1 MAASR
6 LLPSYCRGLGWRL
19 LAFFLLTAG
28 VWVGGFLPSSFLL
41 PGFGLVA
48 SRPQH
53 PSAGPTALHPS
64 QKIQFFASMIVS
76 TPVDQ
81 GVNRRFSPWTP
92 SSYLATPRC
101 AAEKEQGVQRA
112 NHGFALCPAGAGKRV
127 SRNLKFRRRVQGP
140 GGSCRGVLGARSH
153 QLQFERQIPETK
165 KIHCLFPLPD
175 VNYKD

>member
-1 MAASR
+1 MKLVHS
-6 LLPSYCRGLGWRL
+6 SI
-19 LAFFLLTAG
+19 FFLAG
-28 VWVGGFLPSSFLL
+28 VE
-41 PGFGLVA
+41 LVA

-64 QKIQFFASMIVS
+64 QKIQFFAPMIVS

-112 NHGFALCPAGAGKRV
+112 NHWFALCPAGAGKRV
-127 SRNLKFRRRVQGP
+127 SRNLKFRRRVQGRR
-140 GGSCRGVLGARSH
+140 SCRGVLGARSH
-153 QLQFERQIPETK
+153 QLNPRQKEIKTKEIFEICLLRQGRFRWRDRSSYCDNRKSSCKYYIRA
-165 KIHCLFPLPD
+165 
-175 VNYKD
+175 